1 MTSDLDRHDHASRR
15 EDSRQDAPDAPCD
28 AAPVVLLVEDD
39 GLLLMEAAD
48 TLAEAGFTVLEAPHA
63 DQALKVLESR
73 PDVEVLMTDVD
84 MPLGSMNG
92 FALARLVSRRWPRL
106 PVLVVSG
113 MGSPGPHD
121 MPPGARFIP
130 KPYAPSALV
139 RTLHDTVR
147 RAA

>member
-1 MTSDLDRHDHASRR
+1 M
-15 EDSRQDAPDAPCD
+15 
-28 AAPVVLLVEDD
+28 EDD
-39 GLLLMEAAD
+39 GLLLMEASD

-63 DQALKVLESR
+63 DEALQVLESR
-73 PDVEVLMTDVD
+73 SDVGILMTDVD

-92 FALARLVSRRWPRL
+92 FALARLVSRRWPRI

>member
-1 MTSDLDRHDHASRR
+1 MTSDPDRHDQASRQ
-15 EDSRQDAPDAPCD
+15 EASRQDAPDAPCD

-92 FALARLVSRRWPRL
+92 FALARLVSRRWPRI
-106 PVLVVSG
+106 P
-113 MGSPGPHD
+113 
-121 MPPGARFIP
+121 AR
-130 KPYAPSALV
+130 L
-139 RTLHDTVR
+139 
-147 RAA
+147 